1 MYGYLND
8 MNRTFAIKSYLLY
21 LLRARHKKGYGI
33 HSPFVFNLLNAVFF
47 EQSPYYCYENIEE
60 LREKLRCSKELV
72 DVTDH
77 GTGGYTKRSVCDIVR
92 RSVKRT
98 KYAQLLFRLANC
110 NRSSTILELG
120 TCLGLTTLYLS
131 QVNRSGKVVT
141 IDADKNLCRLA
152 MDNFKTLGADNIELC
167 CGKVDDILP
176 GILEKLPSLDFVF
189 FDANHTQDATL
200 HYFELCLSK
209 AHKSSIFVI
218 DDIYRSEEMS
228 LAWQQIMQHPDVR
241 LSIDVFEMGIV
252 FFNTDLFKQDY
263 IVAF

>member
-1 MYGYLND
+1 

-33 HSPFVFNLLNAVFF
+33 HSPFVFNLLNAVFY
-47 EQSPYYCYENIEE
+47 EPSPYYCYENIEDQ
-60 LREKLRCSKELV
+60 REKLLCSKDLV

-77 GTGGYTKRSVCDIVR
+77 GTGGYTKRRICDIAR

-98 KYAQLLFRLANC
+98 KYAQLLFRLANS

-131 QVNRSGKVVT
+131 QVNRNGKVVT
-141 IDADKNLCRLA
+141 IDADENLCRLA
-152 MDNFKTLGADNIELC
+152 MDNFKALGADNIELR
-167 CGKVDDILP
+167 CGKVDDVLP
-176 GILEKLPSLDFVF
+176 GILEKLPALDFVF
-189 FDANHTQDATL
+189 FDANHTKEATL
-200 HYFELCLSK
+200 NYFELCLPK
-209 AHKSSIFVI
+209 AHKTSIFVF
-218 DDIYRSEEMS
+218 DDIYRSNEMS
-228 LAWQQIMQHPDVR
+228 LAWQQITQHPDVR

-263 IVAF
+263 IVVF